1 MRTPAFHSSKA
12 LHSSTRFARGLV
24 AFSVSFVLCG
34 LAFGAAPIS
43 VKVGPGY
50 TDVSPHQLVRTSGN
64 FVYVITPTG
73 MAYRSNTTAT
83 LVVSKGNVVGIPTA
97 YAAQD
102 VVHSPG
108 TAKTGITTT
117 AGVSSSASAIDG
129 TDVIHSVWIDNQG
142 NTKGVSGD
150 VYYAQF
156 STKTGKWGP
165 ATLLDGATG
174 WTGYVVGDQGV
185 NIALDKNGAPHV
197 CWTAKVSGKLRIKYS
212 NRTGATWSKPVLA
225 DETAV
230 TAINA
235 WHPTLAF
242 APNGDLLLAYVDGL
256 GGYSH
261 DGAIRTRLRHASG
274 TWAATIT
281 IPIGN
286 VYTGIDNGP
295 SLMITADGR
304 QHIAFTGTVS
314 DIQYWY
320 NAGSG
325 WVSDEPLT
333 KGMPQISHDPSLG
346 PDGTANGIYIYGH
359 GTPVPVRGIGP
370 NLYRFHKPAGGV
382 WGPWIEIV
390 PDPHTPTANHVD
402 CAVSTRWSQF
412 FFNSPTTVDFGYY
425 SELTPNSHDF
435 TVYTGTH

>member
-1 MRTPAFHSSKA
+1 MRCAAFQAFRSVSRVLVPIA
-12 LHSSTRFARGLV
+12 ANLAVCGLV
-24 AFSVSFVLCG
+24 LGATPTSVR
-34 LAFGAAPIS
+34 
-43 VKVGPGY
+43 VGPGY

-64 FVYVITPTG
+64 VLYVISPNGTT
-73 MAYRSNTTAT
+73 YKSNTAAT
-83 LVVSKGNVVGIPTA
+83 LVVWKGNLAGVPTA

-102 VVHSPG
+102 VAHSPG
-108 TAKTGITTT
+108 AAKSGITTR

-129 TDVIHSVWIDNQG
+129 SDVIHSVWIDNQG
-142 NTKGVSGD
+142 NTTGVPGN

-156 STKTGKWGP
+156 STKTGKWGV

-174 WTGYVVGDQGV
+174 WTGYTVGDEGV

-197 CWTAKVSGKLRIKYS
+197 CWTAKVNSKLRIRYT
-212 NRTGATWSKPVLA
+212 NRVGTTWSQPVLA

-230 TAINA
+230 TMNNA
-235 WHPTLAF
+235 WHPTMAF
-242 APNGDLLLAYVDGL
+242 APNGDLLLAYLDGT

-261 DGAIRTRLRHASG
+261 DGAIHTRLRHSNS
-274 TWAATIT
+274 TWAASLS

-295 SLMITADGR
+295 SLMITPNGR
-304 QHIAFTGTVS
+304 QHIAFTGTVN

-320 NAGSG
+320 NTGSG
-325 WVSDEPLT
+325 WVSDQPFT
-333 KGMPQISHDPSLG
+333 AGTPQISHNPSLG
-346 PDGTANGIYIYGH
+346 PDSTANGIYIYGH
-359 GTPVPVRGIGP
+359 GTPVPLRGIGP

-382 WGPWIEIV
+382 WGAWTLIV
-390 PDPHTPTANHVD
+390 PDPNTPTANHVD

-412 FFNSPTTVDFGYY
+412 FFNSPTTVDFAYY
-425 SELTPNSHDF
+425 SELTPNGHNF